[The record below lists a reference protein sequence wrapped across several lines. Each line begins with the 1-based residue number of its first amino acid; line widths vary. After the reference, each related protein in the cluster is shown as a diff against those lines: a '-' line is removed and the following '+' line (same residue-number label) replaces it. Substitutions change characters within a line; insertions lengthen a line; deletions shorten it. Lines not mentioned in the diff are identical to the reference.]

1 MSSST
6 DTTAD
11 HPTPHTNGAAKHA
24 SDQVEAPE
32 AGQVAAA
39 PAPSTA
45 FFGGNPAAVG
55 VPVFVAGSVALALTL
70 INYVPQLGAAIPIIF
85 AATGLGLLLS
95 TVWAASLGQT
105 AVASIFGIFAGFWLS
120 YAALVLGLTH
130 NWFGILLRNIV
141 HTTAMFL
148 IVWLVILGLLT
159 LGTLRLPLAFTALF
173 VVIDAALAVLIVAT
187 INGDA
192 TLTKVAGYLTFAFA
206 AVGAWI
212 FLGVIDTASGG
223 RGIPLGRPVIH

>member
-1 MSSST
+1 MSAHT
-6 DTTAD
+6 ETTAD
-11 HPTPHTNGAAKHA
+11 QAARTEAARHAAEAHAETP
-24 SDQVEAPE
+24 QE
-32 AGQVAAA
+32 AA
-39 PAPSTA
+39 PAAPSTA

-55 VPVFVAGSVALALTL
+55 VPVFIAGSVALALTL
-70 INYVPQLGAAIPIIF
+70 INYVPQLGAAIPVIF

-95 TVWAASLGQT
+95 TAWAAAVGQT
-105 AVASIFGIFAGFWLS
+105 AVAGIFGIFAGFWLS

-187 INGDA
+187 INGDT

-206 AVGAWI
+206 AIGAWI
-212 FLGVIDTASGG
+212 FLSVIDTASGG
-223 RGIPLGRPVIH
+223 RGIPLGRPVMH